1 MSATQDGEPNRLQAK
16 DKNKKRGPQILGLL
30 FLKKMTILLRDKARA
45 SDGIS
50 RPGNE
55 HPILAKKGQAQHDSP
70 ILFLRPMKRIPLEN
84 IRI

>member
-1 MSATQDGEPNRLQAK
+1 
-16 DKNKKRGPQILGLL
+16 
-30 FLKKMTILLRDKARA
+30 MTILLRDKARA